1 MASNITSGDIN
12 NARLDN
18 IKTFMRQYN
27 LWRLNQNTSSP
38 NRNAEDLIL
47 ETPPVIIIERP
58 NPALSPIPM
67 EPGMLDEP
75 PSLPT
80 SESDQSL
87 SDKSQHSDWYFTANQ
102 SLSDESQH
110 SA

>member
-12 NARLDN
+12 NARYDI
-18 IKTFMRQYN
+18 IKAFMKEYN
-27 LWRLNQNTSSP
+27 LWRLSQNTSSP
-38 NRNAEDLIL
+38 NRNIEDLL
-47 ETPPVIIIERP
+47 LDTPPVIIIDRP
-58 NPALSPIPM
+58 NLALEPIPM

-87 SDKSQHSDWYFTANQ
+87 SDESQHSD
-102 SLSDESQH
+102 
-110 SA
+110 